1 MTPTPHVRPMSLGSR
16 KVLFGSLIVIFIV
29 LLPVIMFYATGYRFD
44 WTGNARS
51 IVSTGGMYVTAP
63 DGNVE
68 ISLNDEPV
76 SDLRVFRSAS
86 YIQNLSA
93 GMHSLV
99 VYGDGVQTW
108 TKDLPVFPH
117 IVTEVEAF
125 TMPEIPQVRVITPYL
140 LEGASVVFGHA
151 TSSTV
156 VPVLASTTNTFFF
169 ATSTRTTEYVSNPE
183 YAYIDA
189 LFGTSTATSTSLVDQ
204 VVSGMEQTFGF
215 ATEER
220 RVVATTTKTEQDVT
234 LFSDGEDVYASWR
247 GELRNRP
254 YYYCIDYESAS
265 STISQYGEHVY
276 ASIEAIVAS
285 SSSRN
290 VLLQN
295 DRTRVCRDKIKIDRK
310 RQNVLDFDFYPDSTD
325 HVLMLLSD
333 GLYVVEVDD
342 RAWQNMQLLYP
353 GEELRMVVDGGQIFL
368 RDGDVYMEVF
378 TELTE

>member
-1 MTPTPHVRPMSLGSR
+1 
-16 KVLFGSLIVIFIV
+16 
-29 LLPVIMFYATGYRFD
+29 
-44 WTGNARS
+44 
-51 IVSTGGMYVTAP
+51 
-63 DGNVE
+63 
-68 ISLNDEPV
+68 
-76 SDLRVFRSAS
+76 
-86 YIQNLSA
+86 
-93 GMHSLV
+93 
-99 VYGDGVQTW
+99 
-108 TKDLPVFPH
+108 
-117 IVTEVEAF
+117 
-125 TMPEIPQVRVITPYL
+125 
-140 LEGASVVFGHA
+140 
-151 TSSTV
+151 
-156 VPVLASTTNTFFF
+156 
-169 ATSTRTTEYVSNPE
+169 
-183 YAYIDA
+183 
-189 LFGTSTATSTSLVDQ
+189 
-204 VVSGMEQTFGF
+204 MEQTFGF